1 MEMSKAPP
9 FFEILVKADQQKYIE
24 LRASLSSEK
33 RRYQRFRRTD
43 SFDEILQEIKEFCIR
58 HDDDDWKRCLVCGVC
73 WPPGCIG
80 INVRQL
86 SLLIDKSKSNINGVF
101 AKMGYVSDQS
111 NLEFKRSLIE
121 CLPILKGNH
130 LEQRFW
136 TIRYNPTL
144 TPAPQNMVQYSSPEE
159 VAMTSSPAYVV
170 AQTPQPVRK
179 DQIDI
184 PAGDQLKSMFDIYD
198 LKVQAGRECG
208 MDCEAYDF
216 YADAACCCP
225 IEWFSTQKPVENL
238 FSFA

>member
-1 MEMSKAPP
+1 MDSKAPP
-9 FFEILVKADQQKYIE
+9 FFDILIQEDQQRYIE

-43 SFDEILQEIKEFCIR
+43 SFDEILSEIKHFCIR
-58 HDDDDWKRCLVCGVC
+58 NDDDDWKRCLVCGVC
-73 WPPGCIG
+73 WPTGCIG

-86 SLLIDKSKSNINGVF
+86 ALLIDKSKSNINGVF
-101 AKMGYVSDQS
+101 AKMGYISDQS

-144 TPAPQNMVQYSSPEE
+144 TPAPQHIVQYSSPEE
-159 VAMTSSPAYVV
+159 VAMTSSPPAIAAY
-170 AQTPQPVRK
+170 TPQPVRK
-179 DQIDI
+179 EIEV
-184 PAGDQLKSMFDIYD
+184 PAGDHIKSMFDLFDMKIKTD
-198 LKVQAGRECG
+198 RECG

-225 IEWFSTQKPVENL
+225 IEWFTPQTPVENL
-238 FSFA
+238 FSYA